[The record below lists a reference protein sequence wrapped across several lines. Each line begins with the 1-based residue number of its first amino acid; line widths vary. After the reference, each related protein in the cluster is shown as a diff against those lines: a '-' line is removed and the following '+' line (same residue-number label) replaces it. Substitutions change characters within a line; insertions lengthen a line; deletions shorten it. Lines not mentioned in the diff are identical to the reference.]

1 VKNTGMYLMILS
13 LIMYLLLTD
22 ASDGTDFWP
31 RMLLR
36 CLRIGCLILTF
47 TGVQLLT
54 DGLKTDF
61 LTEIRQSK

>member
-1 VKNTGMYLMILS
+1 MKNTGMYLMILS

-36 CLRIGCLILTF
+36 GLRIGCLILTF
-47 TGVQLLT
+47 TGMRLLT
-54 DGLKTDF
+54 DGLKTEI
-61 LTEIRQSK
+61 LMEIRQSK